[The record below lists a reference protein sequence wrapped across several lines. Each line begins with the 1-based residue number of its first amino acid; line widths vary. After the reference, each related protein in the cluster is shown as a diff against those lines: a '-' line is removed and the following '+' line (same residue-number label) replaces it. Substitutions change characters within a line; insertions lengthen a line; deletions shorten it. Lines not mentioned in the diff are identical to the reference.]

1 MKKIHKA
8 WKILSVL
15 CGLAAASVGIS
26 INTSGVFYAV
36 VAEDL
41 GLLRG
46 AFAFH
51 MTIFSLVTAVSALF
65 VPKFLRKMSF
75 KSLLLISVLIAV
87 VGTALM
93 AFSTELWQFY
103 LLGAIRGFS
112 TGMFSIVTITII
124 INHWFIDKNGLATSI
139 ALGFSG
145 IMGAVFSPIFSAIIA
160 AFSWQIAYLAE
171 GILLLCLCLPA
182 LLYPFTIQP
191 EISNLKAYGSDRTPL
206 KTYPKSTNT
215 QTLPFT
221 LFIIMSFGVMV
232 SFVSS
237 MTQHL
242 PSYAETIGSSATIG
256 ASLLSMGM
264 FGNIIS
270 KIIIGF
276 LSDKIGAIK
285 SSLILLLVNILG
297 AILLLFTRTSV
308 LLLLAA
314 FLFGS
319 CYGLGAVSV
328 PLVTRVMFG
337 KNGYVK
343 AFPVVS
349 FVSNV
354 GAAIAFST
362 IGYIYDFT
370 KSYTLAFILIVFLLI
385 LSIISL
391 LVANHL
397 TIIQK

>member
-1 MKKIHKA
+1 MENIHKA
-8 WKILSVL
+8 WRVLIVL
-15 CGLAAASVGIS
+15 CGLAAAAVGIS
-26 INTSGVFYAV
+26 INTSGVFYSI
-36 VAEDL
+36 VADELD
-41 GLLRG
+41 LLRG

-51 MTIFSLVTAVSALF
+51 MTIFSLVTAISALF
-65 VPKFLRKMSF
+65 VPKFLRKISF
-75 KSLLLISVLIAV
+75 KILLLISVLVAV

-93 AFSTELWQFY
+93 AISTHLWQFY

-139 ALGFSG
+139 ALAFSG
-145 IMGAVFSPIFSAIIA
+145 IMGAIFSAIIA
-160 AFSWQIAYLAE
+160 VASWQTAYLIKAF
-171 GILLLCLCLPA
+171 LLFCLCLPA
-182 LLYPFTIQP
+182 ILYPFTIQP

>member
-75 KSLLLISVLIAV
+75 KLLLLISVLIAV

-171 GILLLCLCLPA
+171 AILLLCLCLPA

-191 EISNLKAYGSDRTPL
+191 ELSGFAAYGDVTTSQKAYSKAINSQPSFL
-206 KTYPKSTNT
+206 A
-215 QTLPFT
+215 
-221 LFIIMSFGVMV
+221 LFAVMAFGIMV

-242 PSYAETIGSSATIG
+242 PSYAETIGLSVTVG

-270 KIIIGF
+270 KLIIGF

-285 SSLILLLVNILG
+285 SSMVLVIVNLVG
-297 AILLLFTRTSV
+297 AILLLVGNPPSLMLV
-308 LLLLAA
+308 AA

-319 CYGLGAVSV
+319 CYGLGAVSI
-328 PLVTRVMFG
+328 PLVTRTVFG
-337 KNGYVK
+337 NRQYIRI
-343 AFPVVS
+343 FPLVS
-349 FVSNV
+349 FISNV
-354 GAAIAFST
+354 GAAVAFST
-362 IGYIYDFT
+362 IGYSYDFT
-370 KSYTLAFILIVFLLI
+370 GSYIPAFL
-385 LSIISL
+385 
-391 LVANHL
+391 L
-397 TIIQK
+397 TIILLVLSYVVLLMAKRSVKN